1 MVEFGRELQTTLEDV
16 CNSSGSNTQQRS
28 LDASKFAIIQDLVD
42 GDKIKEATRLA
53 KDLSEHSLECVEKS
67 KEMITA
73 MESGID
79 ALVSDA

>member
-1 MVEFGRELQTTLEDV
+1 MVEFGRDLQTTLEDV
-16 CNSSGSNTQQRS
+16 CNSSGSNSQRS

-42 GDKIKEATRLA
+42 GDKIKEATQLA